1 MGRAKGSPSS
11 GVAFPVIYMVLGLL
25 MLLIGGGAAV
35 WFALQNRE
43 LRERMAREQGG
54 GEPSEELRREQA
66 IRRNLQRICDRRSAE
81 VQKLRGEIREYEG
94 RIQELE
100 NQITQ
105 LNVNL
110 FQESGRRILAE
121 KDEGA
126 RRMRQ
131 ELADKQL
138 AEAKDKLR
146 RQQADARKREEEL
159 LGTIDGL
166 RTELDRLRARRAR
179 HSARRASAAPENQIT
194 MDELLEGEKP

>member
-1 MGRAKGSPSS
+1 MI
-11 GVAFPVIYMVLGLL
+11 FMILGLL
-25 MLLIGGGAAV
+25 MLLAGGGVAA

-43 LRERMAREQGG
+43 LRERAAREK
-54 GEPSEELRREQA
+54 GEDHSEELRREQA

-81 VQKLRGEIREYEG
+81 VQKLRGEIKECEG
-94 RIQELE
+94 KIQDLE

-138 AEAKDKLR
+138 TEAQRRL
-146 RQQADARKREEEL
+146 RQQEEDARRREEEL
-159 LGTIDGL
+159 QGTIDRL
-166 RTELDRLRARRAR
+166 QAEADRLRARRAR
-179 HSARRASAAPENQIT
+179 HSTRSAAVPPEDQIT
-194 MDELLEGEKP
+194 MDELLDGGKS